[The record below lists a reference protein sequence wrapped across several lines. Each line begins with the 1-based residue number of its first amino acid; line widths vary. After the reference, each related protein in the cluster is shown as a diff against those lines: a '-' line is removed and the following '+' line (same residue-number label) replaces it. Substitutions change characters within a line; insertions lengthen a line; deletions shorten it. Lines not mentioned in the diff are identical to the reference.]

1 MGHDGY
7 DPQQQQMR
15 TQSQGSNSQYA
26 LNNKASIA
34 SASSASNQ
42 GPQLQSYGQLPAQ
55 RPQPQSM
62 AQQQSIA
69 NASPGA
75 FSSAAHQQQQ
85 ELQKKR

>member
-42 GPQLQSYGQLPAQ
+42 GPQLQSYGQPPAQ

-62 AQQQSIA
+62 AQQQSIGS
-69 NASPGA
+69 ASPGA